1 MGTYGELLSMY
12 YAQITSGVVTAET
25 ETHGAINSP
34 DMIQRESLYPSVLGH
49 SYANGVFTPP
59 PPPSL
64 VPTKIT
70 MRQARLVLFD
80 AGLLNAVPTAINAL
94 PSPAKDKAMIEWEYS
109 NDVVRHN
116 GFVSALGPALGLTE
130 EQIDALFIAGAAL

>member
-1 MGTYGELLSMY
+1 MY
-12 YAQITSGVVTAET
+12 YAQITSGVVSAIT
-25 ETHGAINSP
+25 ETHGAIDAPN
-34 DMIQRESLYPSVLGH
+34 MIAIASFDASLLG
-49 SYANGVFTPP
+49 SNYANGVFTPP

-64 VPTKIT
+64 VPAKIT

-80 AGLLNAVPTAINAL
+80 VGLLNAVPTAINAL

>member
-1 MGTYGELLSMY
+1 MY
-12 YAQITSGVVTAET
+12 YAQITNGVVSAVT
-25 ETHGAINSP
+25 ETHSVIDAP
-34 DMIQRESLYPSVLGH
+34 DMISIASLDASLLGN
-49 SYANGVFTPP
+49 SYADGVFTPP

-70 MRQARLVLFD
+70 MRQARLVLFT

-94 PSPAKDKAMIEWEYS
+94 PSPAKDKALIEWEYS

-116 GFVSALGPALGLTE
+116 GFVSTLGPALGLTE